1 MSKTGRI
8 LFRGA
13 LLVAGGW
20 MAWSAVNWYAA
31 APPDEAKGA
40 CARND
45 TVRCAVCTMIGRND
59 CRERPLAGCPATA
72 VEYVASFPDF
82 KAKLTQQKATI
93 DRWTAFRREMEAI
106 QNRSSIELCRGNL
119 ERMRKV
125 EAEIP
130 LAEACPSEAG
140 GAPQS
145 KPPAGASDSE
155 VAMLVHFRDCS
166 DAKAKELSATI
177 KRRQSLRVG
186 EETAQLHSMLKETT
200 KVTTDS
206 IELLTQFRE
215 VANQAMQVKC
225 WLRGRIRDC
234 GR

>member
-1 MSKTGRI
+1 MARTGRI

-13 LLVAGGW
+13 LLVAGVW
-20 MAWSAVNWYAA
+20 MAWSAVNWYAG
-31 APPDEAKGA
+31 APADEPKGA
-40 CARND
+40 CARNE
-45 TVRCAVCTMIGRND
+45 TMRCAVCKLIGRND

-72 VEYVASFPDF
+72 MEYVASFPDF
-82 KAKLTQQKATI
+82 KAKLAQQRATI
-93 DRWTAFRREMEAI
+93 DRWTAFRKEMETI
-106 QNRSSIELCRGNL
+106 QNRSSNELCRGNL
-119 ERMRKV
+119 DRMKKV
-125 EAEIP
+125 ETEIP
-130 LAEACPSEAG
+130 LAAACPSEAG
-140 GAPQS
+140 GASRSTPS
-145 KPPAGASDSE
+145 TGASDNE
-155 VAMLVHFRDCS
+155 VSMLVRFRDCS

-225 WLRGRIRDC
+225 WLRGRISDC
-234 GR
+234 AL